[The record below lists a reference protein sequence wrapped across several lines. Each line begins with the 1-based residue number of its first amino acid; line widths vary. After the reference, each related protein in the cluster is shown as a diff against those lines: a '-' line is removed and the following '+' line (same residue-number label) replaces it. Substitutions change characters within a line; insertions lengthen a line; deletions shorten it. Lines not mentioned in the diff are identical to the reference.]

1 MNLKIWNIRREI
13 GTIKMEITELKCII
27 TKAKISQNV
36 LNNEIEMIESK
47 RIWKL
52 IEINQS

>member
-13 GTIKMEITELKCII
+13 GTIKMEITELKCTV

-47 RIWKL
+47 KI
-52 IEINQS
+52 